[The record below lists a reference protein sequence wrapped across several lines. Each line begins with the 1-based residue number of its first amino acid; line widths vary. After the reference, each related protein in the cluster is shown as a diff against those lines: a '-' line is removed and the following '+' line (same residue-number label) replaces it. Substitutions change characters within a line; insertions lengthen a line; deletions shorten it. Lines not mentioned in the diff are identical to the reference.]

1 MSIFR
6 RIETNRNLQ
15 YLIGVSTIICIS
27 LVCYFFEDIIG
38 HHVVALILLL
48 AVSILAMFFDTLPIV
63 VIAVISALIWNFF
76 FIPPKFTYY
85 VGTPQDVLLFIMYF
99 VVAIMNGVF
108 TTKIR
113 KTENKVRQR
122 EDREKTLNLYNTL
135 LNSLSHELKTP
146 ISTIIGSID
155 MLQENN
161 NRLSE
166 KHKTELLQ
174 EAAIAGIRLNRQV
187 NNLLNM
193 SRVESGF
200 INLQLDWCDINELV
214 FKVLQDNSAE
224 STNHQ
229 ILFEPKEDLPYFK
242 LDQGLLE
249 TILHNIIHNAL
260 QHTPAGTK
268 IEIEVSSRGDIC
280 QIGVRD
286 WGPGFPEAA
295 LNSVFEKFH
304 RLENSRA
311 GGTGLGLSIAKGF
324 AQAHNGEII
333 LTNLAEGGAEFLI
346 NIPAATSYLS
356 DLKNE

>member
-1 MSIFR
+1 MKFYR
-6 RIETNRNLQ
+6 KIEKNKNLQ
-15 YLIGVSTIICIS
+15 YLIGIGTIICIS
-27 LVCYFFEDIIG
+27 LICYLFQDIIG
-38 HHVVALILLL
+38 YHVVALILLL
-48 AVSILAMFFDTLPIV
+48 AVSFLAMFFDTLPIV
-63 VIAVISALIWNFF
+63 VIAIISALIWNFF

-113 KTENKVRQR
+113 KAENKVRER
-122 EDREKTLNLYNTL
+122 KDREKTLHLYNTL

-155 MLQENN
+155 MLQEHN

-166 KHKTELLQ
+166 KHRIELMQ

-200 INLQLDWCDINELV
+200 INLQLDWCDIHELI
-214 FKVLQDNSAE
+214 FKVLQDNLAE
-224 STNHQ
+224 SSNHK
-229 ILFEPKEDLPYFK
+229 IIFEPKENLPYFK

-249 TILHNIIHNAL
+249 TIIHNIIHNAL
-260 QHTPAGTK
+260 QHTPPGTR
-268 IEIEVSSRGDIC
+268 IQIEVSSPGELC
-280 QIGVRD
+280 QISIKD
-286 WGPGFPEAA
+286 SGPGFPETA
-295 LNSVFEKFH
+295 LTSVFEKFH

-333 LTNLAEGGAEFLI
+333 LTNLATGGAEFKI
-346 NIPAATSYLS
+346 KIPAPTSNSS
-356 DLKNE
+356 DLNNE